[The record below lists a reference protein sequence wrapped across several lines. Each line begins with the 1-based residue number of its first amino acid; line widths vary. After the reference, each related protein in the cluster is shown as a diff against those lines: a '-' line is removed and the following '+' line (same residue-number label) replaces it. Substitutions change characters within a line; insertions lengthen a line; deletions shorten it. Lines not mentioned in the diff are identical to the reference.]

1 MKYFEESL
9 SLASRPQAG
18 VLGHGSILACTQT
31 RMTSVHGL
39 TVHGRDPVPTLAH
52 VCDAPP

>member
-39 TVHGRDPVPTLAH
+39 TVHGRDPAPTLAH
-52 VCDAPP
+52 VCDATP